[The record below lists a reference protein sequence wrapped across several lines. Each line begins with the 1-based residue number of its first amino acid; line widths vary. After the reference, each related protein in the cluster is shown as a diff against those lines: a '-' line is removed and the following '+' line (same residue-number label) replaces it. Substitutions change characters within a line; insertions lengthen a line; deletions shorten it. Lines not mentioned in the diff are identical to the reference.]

1 MSITQIQ
8 KMSKVEQ
15 LQTMELL
22 WDSLSHQSDLES
34 PTWHKTVLDVRRK
47 KIATGKAKFY
57 SLDEVKRRLLK

>member
-1 MSITQIQ
+1 
-8 KMSKVEQ
+8 MSKTEQ

-34 PTWHKTVLDVRRK
+34 PIWHKNIVDDRRK
-47 KIATGKAKFY
+47 KIASGKAKFY

>member
-8 KMSKVEQ
+8 KMSKTEQ

-34 PTWHKTVLDVRRK
+34 PTWHKTVLDARRK
-47 KIATGKAKFY
+47 KIASGKAKFY